1 MLTTGGGGDPVA
13 VDDFSNLVA
22 LGSDGETVGINI
34 DGGNDTIS
42 GGTGPDVIVGGQ
54 RGGNVIV
61 AGSDPE
67 TILGSD
73 ATNILCRTDLHPAA
87 ISLGGG
93 THRVAAGLEPSFIQA
108 GSGNSTV
115 FAGDGS
121 GSASG
126 DVVAFMNGTAGGTEL
141 IAGFHVGSDLLAL
154 RGHAGS
160 GTMAGLAGCQVAGGS
175 TVLTLADDTRV
186 TLQSVTD
193 LGPSSF
199 LWGRSSA
206 PHLQHA
212 RASAGGRGEPPA
224 GPAHPDGA
232 TEFSRRWPAVF
243 TAHAPL
249 AVEAKP
255 RIRAALPEMPPA
267 QIEDVLSFRMQGTD
281 YL

>member
-199 LWGRSSA
+199 VWGVRQPHTSSTLERQQGAEASRRRDQHIRMGQPSSA
-206 PHLQHA
+206 GAGLQCSP
-212 RASAGGRGEPPA
+212 RM
-224 GPAHPDGA
+224 
-232 TEFSRRWPAVF
+232 RRWQWRRNHGSGPLCRRCRRRRSK
-243 TAHAPL
+243 TCCPSGCKAP
-249 AVEAKP
+249 
-255 RIRAALPEMPPA
+255 
-267 QIEDVLSFRMQGTD
+267 TT
-281 YL
+281 